1 MDDKRITIKEI
12 ALLAGVSVGT
22 VHGALYNKPG
32 FSGSPERIITG
43 LILRRRP

>member
-32 FSGSPERIITG
+32 VSRRGS
-43 LILRRRP
+43 LI